1 MVRVQ
6 LSTGEYETL
15 VTSVPRE
22 EITAKEIKELYHA
35 RWGIE
40 TAFRELKYNLGNFT
54 LLHGKSQFF
63 AEQEIYC
70 AMIMY
75 NFANRIIQ
83 NVVIENAQNNVHEY
97 AVNRKMATYL
107 CKEFFRDP
115 WASGK
120 ELMERIAKYTEPV
133 RPDRQDERKIKPQSF
148 KGFVYRVSA

>member
-1 MVRVQ
+1 MKSVI
-6 LSTGEYETL
+6 L
-15 VTSVPRE
+15 VTSVSRE
-22 EITAKEIKELYHA
+22 EITAEEIKELYQA

-40 TAFRELKYNLGNFT
+40 VAFREIKYNAGLS
-54 LLHGKSQFF
+54 LLSGKSQTF
-63 AEQEIYC
+63 AEQQIYC
-70 AMIMY
+70 SMIMS

-83 NVVIENAQNNVHEY
+83 NTVIENAQNNVHEY